1 MRKTGVLSIAR
12 HIVLLLVLRAVT
24 KSRATK
30 QRDMST
36 PATPIMHCGSC
47 DDNVSTLAMV
57 DEQELTPTQSSL
69 GSVSADDISPPNSE
83 YTANPPHDAVTERK
97 FGVDDVQL
105 VWNETTSP
113 PYISTSSDHVVMTT
127 EDLLP
132 CFLKYTELSVNRS
145 EGHLELHYNGSAN
158 PLHPC
163 AISFNVPVRSSLKL
177 YDWTA
182 RPCSDVMI
190 YVRREK
196 YRKYVLDSCEPRT
209 EMLLDTDSNTMEV
222 FWKRPPEAG
231 FSISLSFSSISDG
244 RVKLIYTS
252 KNYGTYTT
260 RFLTKRFVV
269 IILY

>member
-69 GSVSADDISPPNSE
+69 GSVSDEDISPPNSE

-163 AISFNVPVRSSLKL
+163 AIVFYVPLRSSLKL
-177 YDWTA
+177 YNWTV

-190 YVRREK
+190 YVRRGI

-209 EMLLDTDSNTMEV
+209 EMPLDINSYTMEV
-222 FWKRPPEAG
+222 FWKRPSEAG

-260 RFLTKRFVV
+260 RFLTKCFAV
-269 IILY
+269 IISY